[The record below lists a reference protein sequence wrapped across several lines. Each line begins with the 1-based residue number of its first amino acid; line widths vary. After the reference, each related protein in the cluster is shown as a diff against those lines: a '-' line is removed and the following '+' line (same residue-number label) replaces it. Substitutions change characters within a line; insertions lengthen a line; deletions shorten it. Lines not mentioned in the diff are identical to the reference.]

1 MNIELTPDQ
10 EALVR
15 QAIASG
21 RLSTR
26 EDAVRQALAIWEER
40 ERRRAEI
47 LLALDKAE
55 ASFARGEGRIIT
67 PASMRKLAKEIKQR
81 GRAGFAAKKRA
92 NR

>member
-47 LLALDKAE
+47 LLALDRAE
-55 ASFARGEGRIIT
+55 ASLTRGEGRIIT